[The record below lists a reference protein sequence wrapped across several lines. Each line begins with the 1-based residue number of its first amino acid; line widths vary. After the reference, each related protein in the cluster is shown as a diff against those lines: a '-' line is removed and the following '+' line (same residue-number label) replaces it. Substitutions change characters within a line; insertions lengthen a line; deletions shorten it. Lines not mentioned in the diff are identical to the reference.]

1 MTAYHVFEVLIVVGV
16 VGYAL
21 WNFASRFFPKLRG
34 TSAAKSAGCADCSGG
49 GCCDT
54 PAAAKKTE
62 HPLRFHR

>member
-1 MTAYHVFEVLIVVGV
+1 MTAYRVLEMLIVGGV

-21 WNFASRFFPKLRG
+21 WNFGSRFIPKLRG
-34 TSAAKSAGCADCSGG
+34 NKGAKSAGCADCSGG

-54 PAAAKKTE
+54 PAPPKKTE